1 MRATEGHRDVPASSG
16 KGQSDVLADPRG
28 RTKCRSDTIFAQLRL
43 AGYSEASVIPILS
56 DHKSLSE
63 STSR

>member
-28 RTKCRSDTIFAQLRL
+28 RPIGYDLCTAATRRL
-43 AGYSEASVIPILS
+43 FG
-56 DHKSLSE
+56 SLSNSNPFRSQE
-63 STSR
+63 LVRIYVTIST